1 MVTLCLSLECS
12 KKSRDRY
19 HISIT
24 ASFLATATTA
34 TTTLPYSRLPFRKG
48 TGGGC
53 RCQNRAPVVYR
64 LCRHGEFNSDEALVA
79 AASYRETTQ
88 PWRSCVAKAHPPHWA
103 HAGKGGC
110 AVSHQ
115 CRPHQRWRQ
124 PIAGEGGER
133 QTVARSPLSL
143 QLRPSRCSG
152 TWRLAQRQ
160 SMPRM
165 HALTTARGLKDTTG
179 CNNGQL

>member
-12 KKSRDRY
+12 KRSRDRY

-24 ASFLATATTA
+24 ASFLATAITA

-88 PWRSCVAKAHPPHWA
+88 PWRSCVARPTRPIGHMLAKVVVLFHTNAD
-103 HAGKGGC
+103 
-110 AVSHQ
+110 
-115 CRPHQRWRQ
+115 PHQRWRQ
-124 PIAGEGGER
+124 RSAGGGLR
-133 QTVARSPLSL
+133 ATDSLCLFNCGPVAVLVL
-143 QLRPSRCSG
+143 GGLLRGRACPEY
-152 TWRLAQRQ
+152 
-160 SMPRM
+160 MP
-165 HALTTARGLKDTTG
+165 
-179 CNNGQL
+179 